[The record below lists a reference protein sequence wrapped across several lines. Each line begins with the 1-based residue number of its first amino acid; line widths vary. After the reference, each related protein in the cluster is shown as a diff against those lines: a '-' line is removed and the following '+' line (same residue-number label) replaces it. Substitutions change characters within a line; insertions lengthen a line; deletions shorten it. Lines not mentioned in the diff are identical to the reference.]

1 MKAAPSIT
9 LSKLFGKEP
18 PASVEAEAHLLGC
31 LLISTDRLGEVQELL
46 PESEA
51 FTTARHQAVYDAI
64 TRLHADI
71 GRVDVVILA
80 DMLDEDEGI
89 VAYLCEIAEK
99 CQTPAHA
106 GYYARIVRARWD
118 LRRLIE
124 ALGAGLHDAYTQTD
138 VIGDMAGGIIAK
150 AEERVSA
157 IAGERP
163 NANRPAKIADIA
175 TTVANGVIDPD
186 SGPQTPVIT
195 TGFNELD
202 QLVIGM
208 QPGDLFVWAA
218 RPSMG
223 KTSAMLCAARNIAS
237 RQMVPVLIVS
247 LEMRRERLVQR
258 LLAIMS
264 EVPLRAVR
272 SSSVDS
278 RQASDITN
286 ASEKLGKL
294 PIWIVDAPEMTV
306 AAIASLA
313 RQYQRDHGVQVVMI
327 DYLQKVSP
335 PVSKSGGGGERRR
348 HDEVA
353 AISTALKTTARMLGI
368 CIVCM
373 AQVSRGPEQRE
384 DKRPRLSDLGESS
397 QLEKDAD
404 AVVMIHR
411 EWYYRCGDPQWCE
424 ENGHQQTAA
433 DFIVAKCRD
442 GETGSVPVRWEPT
455 TTAFM
460 DLAARKGEELM
471 F

>member
-1 MKAAPSIT
+1 MW
-9 LSKLFGKEP
+9 
-18 PASVEAEAHLLGC
+18 
-31 LLISTDRLGEVQELL
+31 R
-46 PESEA
+46 
-51 FTTARHQAVYDAI
+51 
-64 TRLHADI
+64 
-71 GRVDVVILA
+71 
-80 DMLDEDEGI
+80 
-89 VAYLCEIAEK
+89 
-99 CQTPAHA
+99 
-106 GYYARIVRARWD
+106 
-118 LRRLIE
+118 
-124 ALGAGLHDAYTQTD
+124 
-138 VIGDMAGGIIAK
+138 
-150 AEERVSA
+150 
-157 IAGERP
+157 
-163 NANRPAKIADIA
+163 NA
-175 TTVANGVIDPD
+175 
-186 SGPQTPVIT
+186 

-223 KTSAMLCAARNIAS
+223 KTSAMLCAARNIAA

-258 LLAIMS
+258 LLAILGG
-264 EVPLRAVR
+264 VPLRGVR

-278 RQASDITN
+278 RQASDIEN
-286 ASEKLGKL
+286 AARTLSKL

-306 AAIASLA
+306 SGIASIA
-313 RQYQRDHGVQVVMI
+313 RQYQRDHGVQVVMV
-327 DYLQKVSP
+327 DYLQKISP
-335 PVSKSGGGGERRR
+335 PMNKGGERRR

-353 AISTALKTTARMLGI
+353 AISTALKTAARAMGL

-373 AQVSRGPEQRE
+373 AQLSRGPEQRE

-411 EWYYRCGDPQWCE
+411 EWYYRSGDPQWAE
-424 ENGHQQTAA
+424 ENGLLRTAA

-455 TTAFM
+455 TTAFI
-460 DLAARKGEELM
+460 DLTARKGEELP